1 MPVQKGSHSLKIF
14 FGGTGRPF
22 KESEHPGQGPNSKGD
37 KMMIIYLNWVYVYAI
52 PIISKVTPHG
62 SSQLGRTFL

>member
-22 KESEHPGQGPNSKGD
+22 KESEHPGEGPNSKGD
-37 KMMIIYLNWVYVYAI
+37 VNRGI
-52 PIISKVTPHG
+52 
-62 SSQLGRTFL
+62 F